1 MLFGLSGLMNAIRLV
16 YTYEDLNGYQD
27 HETRTLT
34 ERNYAKAGQRL
45 GFVDG
50 SVRYEIYRQI

>member
-1 MLFGLSGLMNAIRLV
+1 MNAIRLV